1 VIEKGLP
8 LWLKEIAKNFQSTN
22 ERPLIVRIRKTDF
35 RAHVKGNLALEFG
48 EVKLTSYAGLELF
61 DRYLRKVGLNEWIRT
76 AFRGAGL
83 GGDFGV
89 VSMVR
94 LLMGLLVV
102 GGRRLDHVSFVSDDP
117 LFLRFCRVK
126 FLPTARTV
134 SRWLTRFK
142 MKTVERLQAL
152 NAAVIEH
159 ILPSLGL
166 RTVTVDVDGV
176 VVSTGLQVERAF
188 RGYNPHQRKVPSY
201 YPIMAHMAET
211 THVLRVQNRSGNVHD
226 GKASLRF
233 LRELWT
239 QLTSSVSR
247 GAQLRFRMD
256 GAFFRQDV
264 LRWLSARGV
273 GYGIKVPF
281 YHWLDLQQYIRAKP
295 TWTRVKS
302 DVSGFVVPAAKT
314 PWGQPLWVA
323 IYRKKVLHRTAKNFQ
338 LDLFDPNDGH
348 YEYSAITSNLGFT
361 VANLWYFMAGRGNH
375 EKTIGQLKGG
385 LAFHTV
391 PTMAY
396 AANSAWQQLVILT
409 HNLLTNFQ
417 IETGAQRRRRSRKHT
432 TLPVLKT
439 IQTLRFV
446 LFHRAAALVHP
457 SGKSTLRL
465 ANNAATRRLYT
476 NIEHALENAA

>member
-1 VIEKGLP
+1 M
-8 LWLKEIAKNFQSTN
+8 
-22 ERPLIVRIRKTDF
+22 RIRKTDL
-35 RAHVKGNLALEFG
+35 RARVKGNLALEFD

-61 DRYLRKVGLNEWIRT
+61 DRYLRTMRFNDRIRT
-76 AFRGAGL
+76 AFRGARL
-83 GGDFGV
+83 GGDFGIV
-89 VSMVR
+89 AMVR
-94 LLMGLLVV
+94 LLIGWVVV
-102 GGRRLDHVSFVSDDP
+102 GGRRLDHVSYVADDP
-117 LFLRFCRVK
+117 VFLRFCRVQV
-126 FLPTARTV
+126 LPTARTV
-134 SRWLTRFK
+134 SRWLTQFT

-152 NAAVIEH
+152 NAAVIAQV
-159 ILPSLGL
+159 IPDL
-166 RTVTVDVDGV
+166 RLHTVTVDVDGV

-201 YPIMAHMAET
+201 YPIMAHLAET
-211 THVLRVQNRSGNVHD
+211 THVLRVKNRSGNVHD
-226 GKASLRF
+226 GKASLTF

-239 QLTSSVSR
+239 QLTSSVTR

-264 LRWLSARGV
+264 LRWLTARGA

-281 YHWLDLQQYIRAKP
+281 YHWVDLQQYIRAKP
-295 TWTRVKS
+295 TWTRVKP
-302 DVSGFVVPAAKT
+302 DVSGFVVPAATT

-338 LDLFDPNDGH
+338 LDLYDPNDGH

-375 EKTIGQLKGG
+375 EKTIGQLKSG

-417 IETGAQRRRRSRKHT
+417 IETGAERRRRSRKHT

-439 IQTLRFV
+439 VQTLRFV

-457 SGKSTLRL
+457 GGKPTLRL

-476 NIEHALENAA
+476 RIEHALDNAA